1 MSKNLTKRALS
12 LLIALALTLSLVP
25 AFAYAAEGEATT
37 AEDIVL
43 EFNKNTITDKDGT
56 AVAST
61 TPDGVNFEIVTN
73 DTTNSVYK
81 TTDTGDFKIFD
92 DMIRVAAYMDTYK
105 NIVKNWLQG
114 NSGKP
119 ARGTFTVSTEVP
131 GGIYEVKVSG
141 YQAIQGCM
149 VYVYV
154 DDEYVGIYDCYDS
167 DRAYTYSSSGTNGN
181 AKKGDILS
189 LGYVTVE
196 PDEGETTKNIEI
208 QFINAAVSYGKH
220 ETLTSKN
227 ATDGLTYRDGTNMY
241 LSSVT
246 LHPVDAAP
254 TVAGIE
260 CDIPNSVKPGE
271 SFTIAPKVK
280 LSDGSYKAING
291 YLTDRT
297 KDANNNI
304 SASVSWNIS
313 NLTLSEDWNPKDSE
327 VMYETNGSYAATF
340 TAPADA
346 DGKEADVKVTAVVD
360 GVTYVYKKT
369 VWVLG
374 EEDSSTIPNSF
385 TLQVVG
391 NTAKGTNDKY
401 LDSSW
406 TTHGYNIVLDKSPTF
421 SMGGHVITKT
431 IGSES
436 KDIVQYRTYSSDHK
450 CWPEITSNHVLTLE
464 KNIPSEGW
472 YKLEAT
478 GYIEESY
485 GGLYAI
491 YINGQYA
498 GDYKFYNNPSTTASY
513 AQGET
518 KQLNTLK
525 LPEGNVELAFFAR
538 KTNGLKDSPAM
549 YLDNITFTKTTAP
562 TIESVNSDIPA
573 TMEVGTTADCTAQAV
588 MSDGTRSFGY
598 TVDGALPKKDVIKV
612 ESTDNSVVEVSNV
625 VCVEENVPTDASQTI
640 DPTTTTYT
648 LTAKKPG
655 TATITVTALV
665 DGVGEETTT
674 QTIEVPYADTGA
686 TTIDDKISYIVR
698 AEDSANNSNVTVS
711 DGKYTVNGTNVGEWT
726 VGESFTATAKGDGF
740 AYWANGSGTPVSES
754 PIYTFKPTSNFTLKA
769 VYAPASTATKKV
781 QFWNY
786 NKVYLGDK
794 NVTEDNKVSDMPANP
809 SLNGYTFKEWV
820 ADGIGVFNENTT
832 IKDAITRVVAQF
844 TEVEDAF
851 TIDGEKYNYDEMFA
865 KTAEEKSGEQVFSYW
880 TIDGQVASYNK
891 ELSFNAW
898 DSVDVVA
905 VYEGAKTAVPT
916 VVLDKVDHTN
926 SPDEYFILYEVPT
939 GYTLVDAGIVFG
951 TSGTTPTVRSTDGSK
966 ASAAKLTGQFT
977 AAPGDDSHTAARG
990 YVMYRDS
997 YNNLRVLYTEVK

>member
-25 AFAYAAEGEATT
+25 AFAYAADGEETT

-43 EFNKNTITDKDGT
+43 EFNNKTITP
-56 AVAST
+56 ASSGGAAAATVTSADVNFSIVDNTSGNKTTT
-61 TPDGVNFEIVTN
+61 TPLRCHDDFIYISAYVG
-73 DTTNSVYK
+73 S
-81 TTDTGDFKIFD
+81 GD
-92 DMIRVAAYMDTYK
+92 
-105 NIVKNWLQG
+105 NIKRNRLAT
-114 NSGKP
+114 KDHEP
-119 ARGTFTVSTEVP
+119 RGRFTVSTDVP
-131 GGIYEVKVSG
+131 VGSYEVKVKG
-141 YQAIQGCM
+141 YQASSGLM
-149 VYVYV
+149 MHVYV
-154 DDEYVGIYDCYDS
+154 DEQYVGVYDCYKS
-167 DRAYTYSSSGTNGN
+167 DVTYDKN
-181 AKKGDILS
+181 AEKGINNEGYEYS
-189 LGYVTVE
+189 LGYITIVPEAEEVS
-196 PDEGETTKNIEI
+196 KNIEI
-208 QFINAAVSYGKH
+208 QFMNAAVY
-220 ETLTSKN
+220 
-227 ATDGLTYRDGTNMY
+227 ADGTNMFI
-241 LSSVT
+241 SSVT

-260 CDIPNSVKPGE
+260 CEIPDSVKPGE

-280 LSDGSYKAING
+280 LSNGSYKAING
-291 YLTDRT
+291 YLTDRSE
-297 KDANNNI
+297 DENNNI
-304 SASVSWNIS
+304 SASVSWNNS

-340 TAPADA
+340 TAPPETAA
-346 DGKEADVKVTAVVD
+346 GTEADVKVTAVVD

-369 VWVLG
+369 VWVLD
-374 EEDSSTIPNSF
+374 ETSAPQSF
-385 TLQVVG
+385 KLQVVG
-391 NTAKGTNDKY
+391 NTERGTNNKY

-421 SMGGHVITKT
+421 SMGGHVITRT
-431 IGSES
+431 IGTES
-436 KDIVQYRTYSSDHK
+436 KDIVQYRTYSSGHK
-450 CWPEITSNHVLTLE
+450 CWPIITSNHVLTLE

-478 GYIEESY
+478 GYIEESC

-491 YINGQYA
+491 YVNGQYA
-498 GDYKFYNNPSTTASY
+498 GDYKFYNNPSETASY

-518 KQLNTLK
+518 KQLNTLE
-525 LPEGNVELAFFAR
+525 LPKGNVELAFFAR
-538 KTNGLKDSPAM
+538 KTNGLKTSPAM

-562 TIESVNSDIPA
+562 TIESVNSAIPA
-573 TMEVGTTADCTAQAV
+573 TMEVGTTADCTARAV

-598 TVDGALPKKDVIKV
+598 TVDGTLPTKDVIKV
-612 ESTDNSVVEVSNV
+612 ESTDDSVVAVSNV
-625 VCVEENVPTDASQTI
+625 VCVEENVATDASQEI

-665 DGVGEETTT
+665 DGVGEKTTT

-686 TTIDDKISYIVR
+686 TTIENTISYIVR
-698 AEDSANNSNVTVS
+698 ADERTNDSNVKVS
-711 DGKYTVNGTNVGEWT
+711 DEKYTVNGTNVGEWT
-726 VGESFTATAKGDGF
+726 VGKSFTAIATGSDF
-740 AYWANGSGTPVSES
+740 AYWANGSGAPVSENPS
-754 PIYTFKPTSNFTLKA
+754 YTFVPTSNFTLEA
-769 VYAPASTATKKV
+769 VYAPATDATKKV

-794 NVTEDNKVSDMPANP
+794 NVTEDNKVESMPSDP
-809 SLNGYTFKEWV
+809 SLNGWSFTNWKTDANTEFT
-820 ADGIGVFNENTT
+820 ADT
-832 IKDAITRVVAQF
+832 ILEDVITRVVAQF
-844 TEVEDAF
+844 TKNAAGFNIGGETKAYDDTF
-851 TIDGEKYNYDEMFA
+851 T
-865 KTAEEKSGEQVFSYW
+865 KTADAEKDGAAFSYW

-926 SPDEYFILYEVPT
+926 SPDEYFILYEVPAE
-939 GYTLVDAGIVFG
+939 YTLVDAGIVFSKNG
-951 TSGTTPTVRSTDGSK
+951 TPSVNSADSK